1 MKNENIFSTRLRE
14 ARQKAGL
21 SMKAFG
27 EIVGVSDRAV
37 WNYENG
43 FRYPTLPTA
52 CRIAETLQVSL
63 AWLAGIE

>member
-1 MKNENIFSTRLRE
+1 MKNENIFSMRLRE

-27 EIVGVSDRAV
+27 EIVGVSDRAI

-43 FRYPTLPTA
+43 LRYPTLPTA

>member
-1 MKNENIFSTRLRE
+1 MKNENIFSMRLRE

-43 FRYPTLPTA
+43 LRYPTLPTA

-63 AWLAGIE
+63 AWLSGIE

>member
-27 EIVGVSDRAV
+27 EIVGVSDRAG
-37 WNYENG
+37 WTYENG
-43 FRYPTLPTA
+43 LRYPTLPTA